1 MAKHAVSHR
10 RTFFGFVL
18 VAFFVDKANGII
30 LVKIVFVLIITPLA
44 AGAGD
49 EVYAQEGQNTAT
61 DEFAHAVR
69 GC

>member
-1 MAKHAVSHR
+1 MAKYAVSHR
-10 RTFFGFVL
+10 RAFFGFVL
-18 VAFFVDKANGII
+18 VAFFVDKANGIL

-49 EVYAQEGQNTAT
+49 QVYTQERQDTST
-61 DEFAHAVR
+61 DKFAHAVR